1 MRFSEI
7 VGRHKLISQLREMV
21 EHNRLSHALLFLGK
35 EGSGALR
42 LAIAFAQFILC
53 EKNKQTEVAMPSLFG
68 DELPTSTEGISGI
81 EDSCGQCPACVK
93 VEKLVHPDLHF
104 SFPVLK
110 RDARHDR
117 PVSADFISEWRE
129 FVFEFPFGNIND
141 WLDFLKNSATAKIE
155 NAPNKQA
162 NISVFECEEILHKL
176 SLKSYESDFKIL
188 IMWLPEF
195 LGKDGNRLLKLIEE
209 PPEGTIFIF
218 VAEDEN
224 QILPTI
230 ISRTQLVKIPLPE
243 DHEVEE
249 YLNQQIQEPVNT
261 KSIVAVASGNI
272 REALRLT
279 RMNEENWER
288 SIRDWLNLI
297 IRNNVDLQSKWIDE
311 INQIGREKQKQLLL
325 YFIHLIRISLKTGF
339 LAAEDL
345 PSMVESEREFAA
357 ILRNKCEPE
366 VIEEMVKELNDAIYF
381 IERNANSKIL
391 FHALTIKLRYLIN
404 EKYLIL
410 IQ

>member
-1 MRFSEI
+1 M
-7 VGRHKLISQLREMV
+7 
-21 EHNRLSHALLFLGK
+21 
-35 EGSGALR
+35 
-42 LAIAFAQFILC
+42 
-53 EKNKQTEVAMPSLFG
+53 
-68 DELPTSTEGISGI
+68 
-81 EDSCGQCPACVK
+81 
-93 VEKLVHPDLHF
+93 
-104 SFPVLK
+104 
-110 RDARHDR
+110 
-117 PVSADFISEWRE
+117 
-129 FVFEFPFGNIND
+129 
-141 WLDFLKNSATAKIE
+141 KNSATAKIE